1 MLNHQAKQA
10 GFTLIELMVVVVIIA
25 VVLAAGLMSFGSH
38 DGGQLR
44 EQWAKT
50 QGLIQ
55 TACDQAAFKQRLVL
69 IGVDK
74 QGLSVYYQVAG
85 QWTQADNIQPLSWTP
100 ETQVEWRAEPS
111 MQQRMQLPKPGW
123 LCWPGG
129 LLTEGE
135 IRADGQVLSWNQTMQ
150 FKLEQDD

>member
-1 MLNHQAKQA
+1 MPTTSRQK

-38 DGGQLR
+38 EGSQLR
-44 EQWAKT
+44 AQWAKT

-69 IGVDK
+69 IGIDE
-74 QGLSVYYQVAG
+74 QGLKVYYQTNG
-85 QWTQADNIQPLSWTP
+85 QWTQADNIKTLSWSP
-100 ETQVEWRAEPS
+100 GFEVQWRTEPT
-111 MQQRMQLPKPGW
+111 MQERMQLPQPGW

-129 LLTEGE
+129 LITEGE
-135 IRADGQVLSWNQTMQ
+135 IRADGQILAWDQALK
-150 FKLEQDD
+150 FEWRQDD